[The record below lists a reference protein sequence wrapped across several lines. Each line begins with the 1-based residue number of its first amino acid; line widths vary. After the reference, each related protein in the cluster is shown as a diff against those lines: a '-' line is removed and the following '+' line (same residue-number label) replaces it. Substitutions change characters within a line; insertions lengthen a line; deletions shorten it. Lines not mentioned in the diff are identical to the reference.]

1 MLTLALVAAAPWIVI
16 PVAALWRARGDP
28 SLDREPSVDPADA
41 PKVTVV
47 IPARNEA
54 GNIAACVQSILM
66 SRYPSLEIVVV
77 DDHSSDDTLAI
88 ARAMATLDRRVT
100 TIQAAS
106 LPDGWFGKQWA
117 CREGAAVSSGEILC
131 FTDADTRHGR
141 DLLGRAVHRLRGGS
155 LDFVSVLGRQLM
167 LTFWERLIQPQVFAM
182 LAMRFG
188 GARKVNES
196 PRVTDK
202 LANGQFMLIT
212 RAAYDE
218 VGGHAAVRDQ
228 VAEDLALAQLL
239 FERGKRTEL
248 VQGRNYL
255 STRMYTS
262 LGSLVRG
269 WMKNIY
275 AGGIRATPF
284 GSTGR
289 ALLPLVLLAAPLASI
304 VPVVVLILAAFGL
317 VTNVWLDWSIIA
329 TAATVLWWIQVY
341 LRAPVVGPS
350 RALRFAAIYPLGS
363 LVLAYIIARAVVR
376 GRRVEWRGRVYV
388 SG

>member
-1 MLTLALVAAAPWIVI
+1 MLTLALVAAAPWILI

-28 SLDREPSVDPADA
+28 TLDREPSADA
-41 PKVTVV
+41 ADSPKVSVV

-54 GNIAACVQSILM
+54 GNIAACLQSIFT
-66 SRYPSLEIVVV
+66 SRYPSLEIIVV
-77 DDHSSDDTLAI
+77 DDHSADDTLAI
-88 ARAMATLDRRVT
+88 ARAMATRDRRVT
-100 TIQAAS
+100 VIEATM

-117 CREGAAVSSGEILC
+117 CSSGAAVASGELLC

-141 DLLGRAVHRLRGGS
+141 DLLGRSVHRLRSGTR
-155 LDFVSVLGRQLM
+155 DFVSVLGRQEM
-167 LTFWERLIQPQVFAM
+167 VTFWERLIQPQVFAM

-212 RAAYDE
+212 RTAYDD

-239 FERGKRTEL
+239 FQRGKRTEL
-248 VQGRNYL
+248 VQGRTYL

-262 LGSLVRG
+262 LASLVRG

-284 GSTGR
+284 GSIGR
-289 ALLPLVLLAAPLASI
+289 ALLPLALLAGPLASI
-304 VPVVVLILAAFGL
+304 APVLVLILAAFGL
-317 VTNVWLDWSIIA
+317 VTRAWLVWSIIA
-329 TAATVLWWIQVY
+329 TAANVVWWIQVY
-341 LRAPVVGPS
+341 VRAPVVGVS

-363 LVLAYIIARAVVR
+363 LMLAYIIARAVFR
-376 GRRVEWRGRVYV
+376 GRRVEWRGREYV
-388 SG
+388 SS

>member
-1 MLTLALVAAAPWIVI
+1 MLTLALVAAAPWIII

-28 SLDREPSVDPADA
+28 SLDHEPPADA
-41 PKVTVV
+41 ADSQKVTVV

-66 SRYPSLEIVVV
+66 SRYPALEIIVV
-77 DDHSSDDTLAI
+77 DDHSADDTLAI
-88 ARAMATLDRRVT
+88 ARAMATLDRRVRV
-100 TIQAAS
+100 IEAAA
-106 LPDGWFGKQWA
+106 LPNGWFGKQWA
-117 CREGAAVSSGEILC
+117 CSQGVAASSGELLC

-141 DLLGRAVHRLRGGS
+141 DLLGRTAHRLRSGS
-155 LDFVSVLGRQLM
+155 LDFVSVLGRQVM
-167 LTFWERLIQPQVFAM
+167 LTFWERLVQPQVFAM

-188 GARKVNES
+188 GARTVNES

-202 LANGQFMLIT
+202 LANGQFMMIT

-275 AGGIRATPF
+275 AGGMRATPF
-284 GSTGR
+284 GATGR
-289 ALLPLVLLAAPLASI
+289 ALLPLALLAAPLASI
-304 VPVVVLILAAFGL
+304 VPVVVLACAAFGL
-317 VTNVWLDWSIIA
+317 VTDTWLAWSIIA
-329 TAATVLWWIQVY
+329 TAATALWWIQVY
-341 LRAPVVGPS
+341 LRAPVVGAS

-363 LVLAYIIARAVVR
+363 LMLAYIIARAVVR
-376 GRRVEWRGRVYV
+376 GRRVEWRGREYV

>member
-1 MLTLALVAAAPWIVI
+1 VLTLALVAAAPWIVI
-16 PVAALWRARGDP
+16 PVVALWRARGDP
-28 SLDREPSVDPADA
+28 SLDREKTVDPGDA

-66 SRYPSLEIVVV
+66 SRYPSLEVIVV
-77 DDHSSDDTLAI
+77 DDHSNDDTLAI
-88 ARAMATLDRRVT
+88 ARVMGTLDRRVKA
-100 TIQAAS
+100 ISAES

-117 CREGAAVSSGEILC
+117 CSQGAAVASGEILC
-131 FTDADTRHGR
+131 FTDADTRHAR
-141 DLLGRAVHRLRGGS
+141 DLHGRSVHWLRSRS
-155 LDFVSVLGRQLM
+155 LDFVSVLGRQVM
-167 LTFWERLIQPQVFAM
+167 VTFWERLVQPQVFAM

-196 PRVTDK
+196 RRVTDK

-218 VGGHAAVRDQ
+218 IGGHAAVRDQ

-239 FERGKRTEL
+239 FARGKRTEL

-275 AGGIRATPF
+275 AGGVRATPF

-317 VTNVWLDWSIIA
+317 ATQTWLEWSIIA
-329 TAATVLWWIQVY
+329 TSATVLWWIQVY

-363 LVLAYIIARAVVR
+363 LMLAYIIARAVIR
-376 GRRVEWRGRVYV
+376 GRRVEWRGREYV